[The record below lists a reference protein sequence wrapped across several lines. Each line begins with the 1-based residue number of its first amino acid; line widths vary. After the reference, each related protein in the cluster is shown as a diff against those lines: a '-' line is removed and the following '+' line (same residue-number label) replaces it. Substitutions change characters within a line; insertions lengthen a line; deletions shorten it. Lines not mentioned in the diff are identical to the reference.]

1 MLDHCS
7 CGNKSQTIYI
17 SQKLLWKFN
26 NVRVR
31 VNFNE
36 YNNISF
42 QKEIGRTMLR
52 EVLKTVS
59 AFWSMHFLPSAQ
71 HGFKQEDNVW
81 VKFRILQPCNR
92 TNNRREAFGLWPFRW
107 YWWQFPTCS
116 FGQKRYVSSGS
127 DEALQV
133 GLLGLSRTQR
143 LLNFVLANAE
153 LLLLVEL
160 CWWHIKT

>member
-7 CGNKSQTIYI
+7 CRNKSQTIYI

-59 AFWSMHFLPSAQ
+59 AF
-71 HGFKQEDNVW
+71 
-81 VKFRILQPCNR
+81 
-92 TNNRREAFGLWPFRW
+92 
-107 YWWQFPTCS
+107 
-116 FGQKRYVSSGS
+116 
-127 DEALQV
+127 
-133 GLLGLSRTQR
+133 
-143 LLNFVLANAE
+143 
-153 LLLLVEL
+153 
-160 CWWHIKT
+160 